1 MLELPWSDHA
11 VDVDAGT
18 QGTIVRSTA
27 RLRRNATSKAP
38 QSAPAA
44 LRMTMIVIL
53 SIIALAAKGG
63 LVHGVMQPPTIL
75 AKLTM
80 KQVGHGA
87 RTAAG
92 KGATTSLLM

>member
-38 QSAPAA
+38 QSAPPA
-44 LRMTMIVIL
+44 LRMTYR
-53 SIIALAAKGG
+53 IIALAAKGG

-80 KQVGHGA
+80 KQAGHGA